1 MNDLK
6 TIAEV
11 LKKSRKVIISGHIMP
26 DGDSVGSVGALG
38 LTLKKLG
45 KDVTMALPDPVPEVF
60 EFLPV
65 VADFAT
71 GGRALADSYDIFVAL
86 DCSVPERLG
95 ILQELLGKT
104 PTVCNID
111 HHVSASRFADYNYI
125 DPRSAATAEI
135 VLDLCELLEV
145 CITPEIAACLYTGI
159 ATDTGSFQYENTTPQ
174 THLRAALLMQCGA
187 PAVAIN
193 IQLNEQ
199 KPLSYLKLLEAAL
212 RTMKLSPCG
221 KVAWMSVT
229 RQLLDSLK
237 ATDEQVNGLINYAR
251 SVRGVEIALLFREMT
266 PGCYKIGFRS
276 KELVDVNKLA
286 ARFGGG
292 GHVRAAGCISE
303 GALETLEEQVVRTAL
318 QELEQKDGQIGSQN
332 EKRNT

>member
-1 MNDLK
+1 MNGLK

-11 LKKSRKVIISGHIMP
+11 LKKSRKVIIGGHIMP

-38 LTLKKLG
+38 LALKKLG

-60 EFLPV
+60 SFLSGV
-65 VADFAT
+65 TDFVT
-71 GGRALADSYDIFVAL
+71 GGRALVNSYDTFVAL

-95 ILQELLGKT
+95 ILQKLLECRL
-104 PTVCNID
+104 TVCNID

-145 CITPEIAACLYTGI
+145 QVTPEIATCLYTGI
-159 ATDTGSFQYENTTPQ
+159 VTDTGSFQYENTTPQ

-199 KPLSYLKLLEAAL
+199 RPITYLKLLEAGL
-212 RTMKLSPCG
+212 HTLKLSSCG
-221 KVAWMSVT
+221 QVAWICVT

-266 PGCYKIGFRS
+266 PGCYKISFRS
-276 KELVDVNKLA
+276 KELADVNKLA
-286 ARFGGG
+286 AHFGGG
-292 GHVRAAGCISE
+292 GHVRAAGCVLE
-303 GALETLEEQVVRTAL
+303 GDLETLEEQVVRAAME
-318 QELEQKDGQIGSQN
+318 ELRQKG
-332 EKRNT
+332 EKV